1 MCVRIPEYM
10 SVCHTCAGS
19 VGSKKRL
26 RGSLGIG
33 VTSGCELPS
42 GFWDLDLG
50 LLQDQQELLTAEP
63 SFQPQ
68 LLSSKWLF

>member
-26 RGSLGIG
+26 RGSLELELQVVVNCLLG
-33 VTSGCELPS
+33 SGTWTWVFS
-42 GFWDLDLG
+42 KISK
-50 LLQDQQELLTAEP
+50 
-63 SFQPQ
+63 SF
-68 LLSSKWLF
+68 